1 MLDLGALLLLIGCIV
16 AMFGVIWGFERL

>member
-1 MLDLGALLLLIGCIV
+1 MLDLGALLLLIGCLL